1 MASRK
6 ELQSK
11 LEELLGSR
19 NVYYQAPSKMEYP
32 CIKYSKKK
40 PDTKYANNKV
50 YSRFNCY
57 ELIVIDRK
65 PDNKVIEKLLELPYC
80 TYDRYYTK
88 DNLNHDVLTI
98 YF

>member
-40 PDTKYANNKV
+40 PDTKHANNKV
-50 YSRFNCY
+50 YFRLNYY

-65 PDNKVIEKLLELPYC
+65 PDNPVIEKLLELPYC
-80 TYDRYYTK
+80 TYDRHYTG

>member
-40 PDTKYANNKV
+40 PDTKHANNNI